1 MKIKGLADQSLFKNN
16 EQEEAITAEVR
27 FLFVA
32 INVVVVSA
40 LVFVVVVVADVV
52 VVDDV
57 AVAVDVAVVVGK
69 SLQNN
74 EQENTNL
81 LQSLLKL
88 PMIKKK
94 PI

>member
-1 MKIKGLADQSLFKNN
+1 M
-16 EQEEAITAEVR
+16 
-27 FLFVA
+27 
-32 INVVVVSA
+32 VV
-40 LVFVVVVVADVV
+40 VVVVVAVVV
-52 VVDDV
+52 VVDVV
-57 AVAVDVAVVVGK
+57 AVAVAVVVVVAVVVGK

-74 EQENTNL
+74 EPENTNL

>member
-1 MKIKGLADQSLFKNN
+1 M
-16 EQEEAITAEVR
+16 R

-40 LVFVVVVVADVV
+40 LVVVVVVVAVV
-52 VVDDV
+52 VV
-57 AVAVDVAVVVGK
+57 AVAVVVVVAVVVGK

-74 EQENTNL
+74 EPENTNL